1 MSLFTIKN
9 PNVNIDTLVAA
20 SKIFIQLYKLSSSK
34 EVTKKDMEIEIVAL
48 LEDFKKMTIDDEKS
62 KEELQ
67 LKLDHL
73 MCGILAMVL
82 AKS

>member
-34 EVTKKDMEIEIVAL
+34 EATKKDMEIEILAL

-73 MCGILAMVL
+73 MCWILAMVL